1 MVAGRKLPSKDELEP
16 QIYKM
21 RVFAKN
27 SVLAKSKFWY
37 FLKKQ
42 KRIKKA
48 NGEILAVSEIFEKKT
63 TAVRNYG
70 LVVRYRSRT
79 GIHNMYK
86 EYRDISVCGAVSQ
99 MYMEMSGRHR
109 AVHDTIHVVKTVVV
123 DNPDLRRQHMI
134 VLASNKAV
142 FPKTKLAYRA
152 PTKGEKST
160 FVANRPNLTIS

>member
-1 MVAGRKLPSKDELEP
+1 
-16 QIYKM
+16 M

-42 KRIKKA
+42 RRIKKA
-48 NGEILAVSEIFEKKT
+48 NGEILSVSQIFEKNT

-86 EYRDISVCGAVSQ
+86 EYRDVSVCGAVSQ

-109 AVHDTIHVVKTVVV
+109 AVHDTIHVVKAITVET
-123 DNPDLRRQHMI
+123 NELRRQKSI
-134 VLASNKAV
+134 VISSNKAA
-142 FPKTKLAYRA
+142 FPKTRLAYRA
-152 PTKGEKST
+152 SEKTHKSLFVST
-160 FVANRPNLTIS
+160 RPNTTIV

>member
-1 MVAGRKLPSKDELEP
+1 
-16 QIYKM
+16 M

-27 SVLAKSKFWY
+27 AVLAKSKFWY

-42 KRIKKA
+42 RRIKKA
-48 NGEILAVSEIFEKKT
+48 NGEILSVSEIFEKNP

-86 EYRDISVCGAVSQ
+86 EYRDVSVCGAVSQ

-109 AVHDTIHVVKTVVV
+109 AVHDTIHVVKVITVE
-123 DNPDLRRQHMI
+123 NNELRRQKSI
-134 VLASNKAV
+134 VIANNKAI
-142 FPKTKLAYRA
+142 FPKTRLTYRA
-152 PTKGEKST
+152 STKSQKSL
-160 FVANRPNLTIS
+160 FVANRPNTTIV

>member
-1 MVAGRKLPSKDELEP
+1 
-16 QIYKM
+16 M

-27 SVLAKSKFWY
+27 TVLAKSKFWY

-42 KRIKKA
+42 RRIKKA
-48 NGEILAVSEIFEKKT
+48 NGEVLSVQEIFEKNT

-86 EYRDISVCGAVSQ
+86 EFRDISVCGAVGQ

-109 AVHDTIHVVKTVVV
+109 AVHDTIHIVKAIVVENK
-123 DNPDLRRQHMI
+123 DLRRHHS
-134 VLASNKAV
+134 LANSSNKTR
-142 FPKTKLAYRA
+142 FPKTKLTYRA
-152 PTKGEKST
+152 SDKSLKSI
-160 FVANRPNLTIS
+160 FIANRPNTTLI